1 MKFNSNNMKEKGTE
15 DVIDLREIVKV
26 IYKKRKMFAWS
37 LPIAFVL
44 SCIWILPQPRTYV
57 TSVTLAPEMTG
68 EMTGGALGSIAASF
82 GFNLGGGQTN
92 DAIYPALYPDL
103 FATNT
108 FMISLLD
115 IQVETIDESVKTDY
129 YTYLTKHQKKNVLT
143 APFIYAKRKIKAL
156 MKETPKGKS
165 VEGDGGINPY
175 MPSEEQ
181 EMLLEGMKSNITCDV
196 DVKTEM
202 IVITVQDQDPLVC
215 AIIADSVCGRLQ
227 KFITDYRTS
236 KARNDYAYYK
246 NLTKEAKDDYEK
258 AVDVYSDFCDANR
271 NPILQSALS
280 KRDKL
285 ENDMQIKLNTY
296 NAMSTQLEASKA
308 KVQENTPAFTVL
320 QSAYVP
326 VKPEKP
332 KRMLF
337 VAGMLFLTFLGT
349 IFYMFKED
357 IKNQLMPPSNRG

>member
-1 MKFNSNNMKEKGTE
+1 
-15 DVIDLREIVKV
+15 
-26 IYKKRKMFAWS
+26 
-37 LPIAFVL
+37 
-44 SCIWILPQPRTYV
+44 
-57 TSVTLAPEMTG
+57 
-68 EMTGGALGSIAASF
+68 
-82 GFNLGGGQTN
+82 
-92 DAIYPALYPDL
+92 
-103 FATNT
+103 
-108 FMISLLD
+108 
-115 IQVETIDESVKTDY
+115 
-129 YTYLTKHQKKNVLT
+129 
-143 APFIYAKRKIKAL
+143 
-156 MKETPKGKS
+156 
-165 VEGDGGINPY
+165 
-175 MPSEEQ
+175 
-181 EMLLEGMKSNITCDV
+181 MKSNITCDV

-308 KVQENTPAFTVL
+308 KVQENTPAFRHRT
-320 QSAYVP
+320 SAFG
-326 VKPEKP
+326 
-332 KRMLF
+332 R
-337 VAGMLFLTFLGT
+337 
-349 IFYMFKED
+349 
-357 IKNQLMPPSNRG
+357 

>member
-1 MKFNSNNMKEKGTE
+1 MVKFNSNNMKEKGTE

-82 GFNLGGGQTN
+82 GFNLGGQTN

-156 MKETPKGKS
+156 MKENPKGKS
-165 VEGDGGINPY
+165 IEGDGGINPY
-175 MPSEEQ
+175 MP
-181 EMLLEGMKSNITCDV
+181 
-196 DVKTEM
+196 
-202 IVITVQDQDPLVC
+202 
-215 AIIADSVCGRLQ
+215 
-227 KFITDYRTS
+227 
-236 KARNDYAYYK
+236 
-246 NLTKEAKDDYEK
+246 
-258 AVDVYSDFCDANR
+258 
-271 NPILQSALS
+271 
-280 KRDKL
+280 
-285 ENDMQIKLNTY
+285 
-296 NAMSTQLEASKA
+296 
-308 KVQENTPAFTVL
+308 
-320 QSAYVP
+320 
-326 VKPEKP
+326 
-332 KRMLF
+332 
-337 VAGMLFLTFLGT
+337 
-349 IFYMFKED
+349 
-357 IKNQLMPPSNRG
+357 